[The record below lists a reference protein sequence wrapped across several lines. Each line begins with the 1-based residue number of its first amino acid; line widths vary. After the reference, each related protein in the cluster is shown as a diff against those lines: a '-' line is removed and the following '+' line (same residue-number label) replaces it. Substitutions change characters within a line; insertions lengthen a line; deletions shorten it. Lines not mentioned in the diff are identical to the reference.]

1 MMLAGRIVSILA
13 IGFGFL
19 TSPLQAQI
27 VDTVCAGARGEEY
40 RVVDQSGS
48 TFNWT
53 IQGGAIISGQNT
65 SSVKVNWGTDTGVF
79 EIQVQ
84 ETNSDGCPGD
94 PVQAF
99 VWVRGGVKVDIHG
112 PTTICRGEEVNLT
125 ASGASKFVWSTGAIG
140 SSISFKPVSDT
151 FVYVVGGGS
160 ACGMDTGF
168 FRVKV
173 FEKPQAGLVI
183 NPPTPGVNEIVEI
196 TLDNADASDLLW
208 KIPEVGL
215 ITQGEELYH
224 TFTRTGN
231 YTIEALLKDQNGC
244 KDTIQQV
251 LEVKVDVHVYTPNAF
266 TPNGDGLNTTFAPVT
281 ANTKSVELQVYSRW
295 GEKVYDAT
303 AVSGSQLGWDG
314 NFKGQ
319 LAPEGVYVYKIQVIG
334 LDDKFYSYEGTVQL
348 IR

>member
-27 VDTVCAGARGEEY
+27 VDTVCAGARGEAY
-40 RVVDQSGS
+40 RVADQSGS
-48 TFNWT
+48 TYNWT
-53 IQGGAIISGQNT
+53 IQGGTITSGQTT

-79 EIQVQ
+79 KIEVQ
-84 ETNSDGCPGD
+84 ETNSKGCPGD

-99 VWVRGGVKVDIHG
+99 VWVRGGVEVDIHG
-112 PTTICRGEEVNLT
+112 PTTICAGEEVSLT
-125 ASGASKFVWSTGAIG
+125 ASGASNFQWSTGILGSSMQFKPISDTVVYVIG
-140 SSISFKPVSDT
+140 S
-151 FVYVVGGGS
+151 GS

-168 FRVKV
+168 FKVKV
-173 FEKPQAGLVI
+173 FESPNADLVI
-183 NPPTPGVNEIVEI
+183 NPPTPGVNEIVEM
-196 TLDNADASDLLW
+196 TVENVNPTDLFW

-224 TFTRTGN
+224 TFTRTGS
-231 YTIEALLKDQNGC
+231 YTIEALLIDQNGC
-244 KDTIQQV
+244 KDTIQQK
-251 LEVKVDVHVYTPNAF
+251 LEVKVDVHVFTPNAF
-266 TPNGDGLNTTFAPVT
+266 TPDGDDLNAKFAPVT
-281 ANTKSVELQVYSRW
+281 ANTKSVQLQVFNRW

-303 AVSGSQLGWDG
+303 GASGSQIGWDG

-319 LAPEGVYVYKIQVIG
+319 MAPEGVYVYKVQVVG
-334 LDDKFYSYEGTVQL
+334 LDDKLYTYEGTVQL